1 MGSIHHA
8 TVESVRPFGVFVSLP
23 GFHRHALIHANA
35 VAADMRFSREDPDE
49 DKVKA
54 LEWVCARGARVYVKV
69 TEVGDDPVRGGMRLG
84 ASMVAVDQATGADLD
99 PTGALAAAHGGH
111 GGHGGGGSDE
121 APELNSIHK
130 ATVAGIRPFG
140 LFVALAGY
148 RKHGLVHSSQVSDH
162 MGFTR
167 DDADEEKVAALSG
180 VVSLGEAVFV
190 KVVEVE
196 MTPEAGG
203 FKLGC
208 SMKLVN
214 QRTGADLDKAGTQYR
229 PRGAGFGRGDDEDE
243 RIGRKAAAVRAG
255 VVEWGHHAA
264 GVRPVD
270 GKAYDLVGDEE
281 GGDWAAPGAAQAPID
296 DRMVTNANAMA
307 RVGGGAAPAGMLA
320 DDDGGDGAPAFAS
333 VEEAMAVLERYKR
346 KAAKKEAKKKDKKAK
361 KERKEKHHKSK
372 SERKE
377 KKAAKHRGRSSSS
390 SSSSS

>member
-1 MGSIHHA
+1 VGRIHHA

-23 GFHRHALIHANA
+23 GFQRHALVQANS

-54 LEWVCARGARVYVKV
+54 LEWVCARGSRVYVKV
-69 TEVGDDPVRGGMRLG
+69 VEVSEDPVRGGTRIG
-84 ASMVAVDQATGADLD
+84 ASMTAVDQSTGGDLD
-99 PTGALAAAHGGH
+99 PTGALSAAHRSH
-111 GGHGGGGSDE
+111 GGQGGSEE
-121 APELNSIHK
+121 APELNSIHR
-130 ATVAGIRPFG
+130 ATVSGIRAFG
-140 LFVALAGY
+140 VFVALAGY

-180 VVSLGEAVFV
+180 VVSIGDEVYV
-190 KVVEVE
+190 KVVEV
-196 MTPEAGG
+196 TPEAGG

-229 PRGAGFGRGDDEDE
+229 PRGAGFGRDEDE
-243 RIGRKAAAVRAG
+243 PIGRKAAVVKSG
-255 VVEWGHHAA
+255 VIDWGHHRADVRAA
-264 GVRPVD
+264 D

-281 GGDWAAPGAAQAPID
+281 GGDWAAPGAAQPPVE

-307 RVGGGAAPAGMLA
+307 RVGGGAAPAGMVGE
-320 DDDGGDGAPAFAS
+320 DDAGEGAPTFAS

-361 KERKEKHHKSK
+361 KERKK

-377 KKAAKHRGRSSSS
+377 KKASKHRGRSSSS
-390 SSSSS
+390 SSSSGS